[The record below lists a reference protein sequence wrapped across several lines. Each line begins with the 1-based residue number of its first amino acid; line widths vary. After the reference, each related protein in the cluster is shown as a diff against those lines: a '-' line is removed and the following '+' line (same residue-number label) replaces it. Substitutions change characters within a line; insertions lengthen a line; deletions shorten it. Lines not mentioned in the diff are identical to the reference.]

1 MAYIGLRR
9 PIIGKRNDDGT
20 YEAPFRMGKA
30 ISLNITPNYAEGS
43 LYADDALDEY
53 DKEFTDADVT
63 LGTNTLP
70 IEATRDMFGHKVS
83 GEAPKYSVV
92 HNIDDQANHVGM
104 GFISVEKVSGKRFF
118 VPAFLTKVK
127 FTEPS
132 EEYETKGSSIVY
144 KTPSISGKAAAD
156 ENGDWKKTETC
167 ETEAEALAWINEQ
180 FGVTKGEEESV

>member
-1 MAYIGLRR
+1 MAYIGLRK

-118 VPAFLTKVK
+118 GAD
-127 FTEPS
+127 
-132 EEYETKGSSIVY
+132 G
-144 KTPSISGKAAAD
+144 TP
-156 ENGDWKKTETC
+156 
-167 ETEAEALAWINEQ
+167 
-180 FGVTKGEEESV
+180 